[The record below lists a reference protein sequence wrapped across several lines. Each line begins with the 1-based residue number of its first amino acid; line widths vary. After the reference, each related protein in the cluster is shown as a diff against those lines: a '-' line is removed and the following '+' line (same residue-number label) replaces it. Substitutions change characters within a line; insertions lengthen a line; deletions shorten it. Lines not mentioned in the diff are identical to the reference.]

1 MKVTEVAV
9 DWELPGRLSDRGFEA
24 MMSDA
29 TTISE
34 AARDDDWALGEGGEP
49 DLARVVAGQKQALEL
64 AVHGASLEAV
74 LGVLTRTAESQS
86 GRDTIASIMLLD
98 PDGRS
103 LRVGAAPTLPAPVAA
118 ALDGV
123 AVGPDA
129 FCAGI
134 AAHTAD
140 RVVVQDLSGG
150 PGPERLRELTT
161 AHGLRSSWSAPILSS
176 QRRVLGTLTLYYG
189 SNREPTAAD
198 DTRLQ
203 LLIDTAAV
211 VIERH
216 REAGERV
223 AAVNA
228 LRENERRYRE
238 LIMALPAAVYTTDD
252 RGRITLFNEAAV
264 NLWGREPAAE
274 ENWSVV
280 YKVARPDGTPVPVEQ
295 NPVAPIVGESG
306 TVAGVE
312 AIVERSDGVRK
323 NVLVYPELTR
333 NASGSIAGG
342 INIILDITDRK
353 LAEEAL
359 SRSEAFARGVVANS
373 PDCVNI
379 LDLDARLVW
388 MSEQGL
394 RLMEIADFELLR
406 GVPWLEFWSI
416 AKDRRAAE
424 AALELGKAGGVGR
437 FEGYCPNGLG
447 EAKWWD
453 VAISAIP
460 GPDGRPE
467 RLLAVS
473 RDITDR
479 RLAQEALRESE
490 ERFRNMADNAPVMV
504 WVSDRD
510 GVFTFLS
517 KSWSEFTGQS
527 APEGLGRGW
536 TAAIEEADRERVIET
551 FEACN
556 REGKGFGFEFRI
568 VRHDG
573 VPRWAMVAAVPR
585 RSPDGRFLGFTGS
598 IIDITERKQAED
610 ALRLA
615 DRRKDEFLAT
625 LAHELRNPLAPI
637 RNGLQIMR
645 LAQGSGEPFARTQAM
660 MERQLEQMVR
670 LIDDLLDL
678 SRISRG
684 KVELHRT
691 RVDIGTVL
699 QSALETSR
707 PVIEQFEHRLAV
719 EFPSVPVLVD
729 ADVTR
734 LAQVFANL
742 LNNAAKYTPRGGR
755 IMVMVEPGD
764 GEVEIKIRDTG
775 VGIPPDM
782 RARVFEMFTQVDRSL
797 ERTQGGLGIGLS
809 ISKQLV
815 EMHGG
820 VISVESD
827 GVGLGS
833 EFVVRLPTASA
844 EGHVTPAIRR
854 ERPSGGRGAARRILV
869 ADDNDDSVWSLATM
883 LRMMGHEVRTATDG
897 LRAVMEAA
905 EFQPD
910 VIFLDIGMPN
920 LNGYDACR
928 RIRQETWGKSAAVVA
943 VTGWGQDEDIAR
955 SMAAGFDSHLVKPVG
970 FDALRALLA
979 APAG

>member
-1 MKVTEVAV
+1 MKVAEAAFGRMRRPSR
-9 DWELPGRLSDRGFEA
+9 EL
-24 MMSDA
+24 MSEP
-29 TTISE
+29 TTIPE
-34 AARDDDWALGEGGEP
+34 TTPDHDWAPGDAGEP
-49 DLARVVAGQKQALEL
+49 DQTRAVVAGQKQALEL
-64 AVHGASLEAV
+64 AVHGASLAAV

-86 GRDTIASIMLLD
+86 GPDVIASIMLLD
-98 PDGRS
+98 SDGSR
-103 LRVGAAPTLPAPVAA
+103 LRIGAAPNLPAPLAA
-118 ALDGV
+118 ALDGLT
-123 AVGPDA
+123 VGPEA
-129 FCAGI
+129 VCSGI
-134 AAHTAD
+134 AAHTGNP
-140 RVVVQDLSGG
+140 VVVTDIATATGGSEFRDLA
-150 PGPERLRELTT
+150 L
-161 AHGLRSSWSAPILSS
+161 AHGLQSSWSAPILSS
-176 QRRVLGTLTLYYG
+176 HRQVLGILTLY
-189 SNREPTAAD
+189 SRSRREPTAAD
-198 DTRLQ
+198 NARVQ

-211 VIERH
+211 VIERD

-238 LIMALPAAVYTTDD
+238 LIMALPAAVYTTDE
-252 RGRITLFNEAAV
+252 RGRITLYNEAAV
-264 NLWGREPAAE
+264 NLWGREPLLE
-274 ENWSVV
+274 EGWAGTNKMAW
-280 YKVARPDGTPVPVEQ
+280 PDGTPL
-295 NPVAPIVGESG
+295 PIDRNLMA
-306 TVAGVE
+306 TMANQDDKMAGVE
-312 AIVERSDGVRK
+312 AIVERPDGVRR
-323 NVLVYPELTR
+323 NVLVYPQLTR
-333 NASGSIAGG
+333 NSSGTIAGA
-342 INIILDITDRK
+342 INILLDITDRK

-373 PDCVNI
+373 PDCVKI

-460 GPDGRPE
+460 GPDGHPE

-473 RDITDR
+473 RDVTER
-479 RLAQEALRESE
+479 RLVQEALRESE
-490 ERFRNMADNAPVMV
+490 ERFRNMADNAPVMI

-536 TAAIEEADRERVIET
+536 LAAIEESDRERVLET
-551 FEACN
+551 FESCN
-556 REGKGFGFEFRI
+556 RERKGFGFEFRL

-585 RSPDGRFLGFTGS
+585 RAPDGRFLGFTGS
-598 IIDITERKQAED
+598 MIDITERKQAED

-645 LAQGSGEPFARTQAM
+645 LAQGAGEPFARTQAM

-699 QSALETSR
+699 RSALETSR
-707 PVIEQFEHRLAV
+707 PVIEQFEHHLDV
-719 EFPSVPVLVD
+719 ELSDGPVLVD

-755 IMVMVEPGD
+755 ITVIVEPGD
-764 GEVEIKIRDTG
+764 GEVEVKIRDTG

-797 ERTQGGLGIGLS
+797 ERTHGGLGIGLS

-820 VISVESD
+820 VIYVESE
-827 GVGLGS
+827 GVGRGS
-833 EFVVRLPTASA
+833 EFVVRLPTASTQDEVLA
-844 EGHVTPAIRR
+844 PIRR
-854 ERPSGGRGAARRILV
+854 DRPSGVRGAARRILV

-883 LRMMGHEVRTATDG
+883 LRMMGHEVRTASDG

-928 RIRQETWGKSAAVVA
+928 RIRQETWGKSAAIVA

-970 FDALRALLA
+970 FDALRALLTV
-979 APAG
+979 PAG